1 MNENQSELML
11 HPAETL
17 IAAYAI
23 GRCSAEEQAKIDEH
37 CFVCEDCRTRLSILL
52 RVSATDASDIERQQL
67 ERLFPLGMETIAQ
80 ARQIGGLSVNQTNVK
95 NRPSALNH
103 PLASPIKTASIF
115 DSSIKRFGQKR
126 SHIAIAVVVIV
137 AIAGVFAYQYVQR
150 RSPVQNSLMAMQR
163 SYKSNRP
170 LEARV
175 TGGFDY
181 HPYEPK
187 RGNNDSADIDRD
199 QINYALAELTNAVA
213 LHPNSETRHALG
225 RLYLLLGEF
234 DKAEFQMVEA
244 LRDSPKNAKLY
255 TDLAALYYEKSK
267 YTDTVTLLSKA
278 VEHYDAAIKIEP
290 NLAEAWF
297 NRALCKEGLALK
309 DQAAQ
314 DWEKYLEIDG
324 KSPWASEARTRLKKL
339 KLKAV
344 NSGYGKK
351 EIDGALQKAA
361 EANNEEDLR
370 QLVGKNFAAA
380 EQFSTGEIFDN
391 YLSAALAQNDQLAES
406 YLVKIRR
413 VGRSLAE
420 AKGDHS
426 VSDLADFASRAS
438 PEVKNNLQSV
448 RLMLRQAD
456 KEFERSSQ
464 DAFKLSLSAYQLAEQ
479 IGDQYH
485 TEIAFLKL
493 LRIPNL
499 PAKYGQLTTKA
510 TQLVSQTERNHHLQ
524 LQAQTH
530 IAIANVYLGLRQNTL
545 ALENSLRA
553 TEIAKKLGDTDL
565 AINSIRFSSGAYA
578 RSGDYERALEK
589 NFEVLSL
596 LRDQPISPLR
606 RLQAYHQVG
615 ETFFILGNY
624 PMALAYQQEALQ
636 IAIAQDKPLPLAGT
650 KGRVGLTLWKLG
662 RNDEAKPYL
671 DDAISKMKLVEDQA
685 TGQLLQTE
693 LYTTLGDVFL
703 DQGKTDESILAYN
716 QAKGSLQDT
725 NNRVYLS
732 AIHQGLAAAYLKQGK
747 SAKAESELQT
757 SISLVERDR
766 KQIGDI
772 GGRSA
777 FLASRQN
784 IYQEMIDFQYNVKHS
799 PTAAFNFAEN
809 AKSRN
814 LLDTLSQKTSVK
826 WRDGRIVLSLAGNA
840 QPLTLK
846 QVQYSLPHNLQ
857 LLSYTITEKKLLI
870 WLVTNKDVSTV
881 SVEISAEQLQKLVS
895 AYFSAL
901 RSRRDIDVVN
911 RQASELYRLLILPLT
926 DKLDQNRLLCVVPDG
941 VLYQLP
947 FGALFSPVSNRYL
960 IEDFSITLNPSA
972 SVLIG
977 TSKLAAAKR
986 GNNAENLIGVGNPR
1000 FSYKR
1005 FPGLPTLPSSE
1016 EEITRIRPL
1025 YSQSE
1030 FLNNENATETA
1041 LIQSI
1046 GQHEIVHIA
1055 THILVN
1061 GQLPLQSSILLAEES
1076 PQSSKPNPHSELALD
1091 GTLQALEI
1099 YQLKLP
1105 RTKLVILSGCQSAV
1119 GDYTRGE
1126 ALSLLAQSFFAAKVP
1141 AVIASLWEV
1150 DDAAS
1155 AEIMYSFHYN
1165 HRVKHQG
1172 FADALSAALRS
1183 RIYGT
1188 DIKQRHPYYWAAYL
1202 LSGSGL
1208 DNSAGLN

>member
-1 MNENQSELML
+1 MNENQPDPIL

-23 GRCSAEEQAKIDEH
+23 GRCSPGEQAQIDEH
-37 CFVCEDCRTRLSILL
+37 CFICEECRTRLSILL
-52 RVSATDASDIERQQL
+52 RVSAVDASDLERRQL

-80 ARQIGGLSVNQTNVK
+80 ARQIGSSSANQANVK
-95 NRPSALNH
+95 NRPSSLNQ
-103 PLASPIKTASIF
+103 PLASSLKTPSFF
-115 DSSIKRFGQKR
+115 DSLINRLRQR
-126 SHIAIAVVVIV
+126 PYWMAIAAFLLV
-137 AIAGVFAYQYVQR
+137 AIVGVFAYQYVQS
-150 RSPVQNSLMAMQR
+150 RSPVQNSLKAMQR
-163 SYKSNRP
+163 SYKSSRP

-199 QINYALAELTNAVA
+199 QINYALAELTKAVA
-213 LHPNSETRHALG
+213 LYPNAETRHALG

-234 DKAEFQMVEA
+234 DKAEYQMTEA
-244 LRDSPKNAKLY
+244 LHDSPQNAKLY

-344 NSGYGKK
+344 NPNNSKK
-351 EIDGALQKAA
+351 EIDLALQKAT
-361 EANNEEDLR
+361 ESNNEADMR
-370 QLVGKNFAAA
+370 QLIGKNFAAA
-380 EQFSTGEIFDN
+380 KQFSTGEIFDN
-391 YLSAALAQNDQLAES
+391 YLSAALTQNDQLAES
-406 YLVKIRR
+406 YLIKIRR

-420 AKGDHS
+420 VKGDHS
-426 VSDLADFASRAS
+426 VNDLVDFASRAS
-438 PEVKNNLQSV
+438 PEVKNNMQTV

-464 DAFKLSLSAYQLAEQ
+464 DAFKLSLSAYQMAEQ

-485 TEIAFLKL
+485 TEIASLKL
-493 LRIPNL
+493 LRIPNI
-499 PAKYGQLTTKA
+499 PAKYRQLTTQA
-510 TQLVSQTERNHHLQ
+510 IQLVAQTERYHHLQ
-524 LQAQTH
+524 LQAQAH

-565 AINSIRFSSGAYA
+565 AINSLMFSSGAYA
-578 RSGDYERALEK
+578 RSGDYEHALGK
-589 NFEVLSL
+589 HFEVLSL
-596 LRDQPISPLR
+596 IRDQPISPLR

-624 PMALAYQQEALQ
+624 QMALAYQQEALQ
-636 IAIAQDKPLPLAGT
+636 IAVAQDKPLPLAGT

-662 RNDEAKPYL
+662 RNDEAKSYL

-685 TGQLLQTE
+685 TGPLLQTE

-703 DQGKTDESILAYN
+703 DQGKADESILAYN
-716 QAKGSLQDT
+716 RAKDSLQET

-747 SAKAESELQT
+747 IAKAESELQT

-766 KQIGDI
+766 EQIGDI

-784 IYQEMIDFQYNVKHS
+784 IYQAMIDFQLNVKLS

-840 QPLTLK
+840 QPLNLK
-846 QVQYSLPHNLQ
+846 QVQHSLPHNVQ

-870 WLVTNKDVSTV
+870 WLVTNNDVLTV
-881 SVEISAEQLQKLVS
+881 SVEIGVEQLQKLVS
-895 AYFSAL
+895 GYLSDL
-901 RSRRDIDVVN
+901 RSRRDIYLVN
-911 RQASELYRLLILPLT
+911 RQAAELYRLLILPLA
-926 DKLDQNRLLCVVPDG
+926 DKLDRNRLLCVIPDG

-947 FGALFSPVSNRYL
+947 FGALFSPASKRYL
-960 IEDFSITLNPSA
+960 IEDYSITWNPSA

-977 TSKLAAAKR
+977 TAKLAAAKR
-986 GNNAENLIGVGNPR
+986 GKNVENLIGVSNPR

-1005 FPGLPTLPSSE
+1005 FPGLPTLPSTE
-1016 EEITRIRPL
+1016 EEVNRVRPL

-1030 FLNNENATETA
+1030 FLKNENATETA
-1041 LIQSI
+1041 VIQSM

-1055 THILVN
+1055 SHILIN
-1061 GQLPLQSSILLAEES
+1061 GQSPLQSSILLAEES
-1076 PQSSKPNPHSELALD
+1076 PQTIKATLPSEITID

-1099 YQLKLP
+1099 YQLKLL

-1150 DDAAS
+1150 DDAVS

-1172 FADALSAALRS
+1172 FADALSTALRS
-1183 RIYGT
+1183 LIYET
-1188 DIKQRHPYYWAAYL
+1188 DTKRRHPYYWAAYL

-1208 DNSAGLN
+1208 DNNAILN